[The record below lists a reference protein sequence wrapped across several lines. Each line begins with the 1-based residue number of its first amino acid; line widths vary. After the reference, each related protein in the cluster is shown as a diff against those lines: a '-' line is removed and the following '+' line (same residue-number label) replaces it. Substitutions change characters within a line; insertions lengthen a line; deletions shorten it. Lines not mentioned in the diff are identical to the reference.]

1 MINKKLLSISTEIYL
16 IVATIYYWTL
26 TANLFNPIAIVLL
39 AIFVYQL
46 ISKKATLGIV
56 ISTIFILLNLF
67 MVLAL
72 ISELSEFT
80 DTTHENYTKLLVVGS
95 LFLGINLIMAF
106 AMLVKNLKL
115 KVV

>member
-1 MINKKLLSISTEIYL
+1 
-16 IVATIYYWTL
+16 
-26 TANLFNPIAIVLL
+26 
-39 AIFVYQL
+39 
-46 ISKKATLGIV
+46 
-56 ISTIFILLNLF
+56 